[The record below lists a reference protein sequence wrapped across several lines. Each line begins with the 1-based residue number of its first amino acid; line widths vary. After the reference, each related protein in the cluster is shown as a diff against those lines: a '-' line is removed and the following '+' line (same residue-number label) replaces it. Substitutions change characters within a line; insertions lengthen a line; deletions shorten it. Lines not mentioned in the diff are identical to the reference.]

1 MSQPTHYEVLA
12 LPPSLLEDANDDQIR
27 TLLRQAYHRALL
39 RHHPDK
45 APKPK
50 SSTLTHQPA
59 STTTTTTTRSTSQPT
74 YTIDQITTAYTT
86 LSSPKSR
93 SEYNIYIRNNL
104 ANTTSS
110 TPSTFQT
117 GIETL
122 DLDDL
127 ASDESAATGET
138 TWFKPCRCGNERGF
152 VFGEADLEEAGD
164 LGELIVGCQ
173 DCSLWLR
180 VCFAIVEEDEE
191 DKAEDEDDTS
201 ANADKQ
207 NSERGNKLQD
217 ASTNAHAASEGR
229 QSGKASEAEIDS
241 KQQRPG

>member
-1 MSQPTHYEVLA
+1 MTEPTLYEVLS
-12 LPPSLLEDANDDQIR
+12 LPQTVLDEAKDDQIPIIVK
-27 TLLRQAYHRALL
+27 QAYHRALL

-45 APKPK
+45 APVKPTTSY
-50 SSTLTHQPA
+50 SSP
-59 STTTTTTTRSTSQPT
+59 STNTAKT
-74 YTIDQITTAYTT
+74 YTIDQITTAYST
-86 LSSPKSR
+86 LSRPTLR
-93 SEYNIYIRNNL
+93 AAYNIHLRTLPAATAINS
-104 ANTTSS
+104 TS

-127 ASDESAATGET
+127 ASDESTDGTTTSTTTT

-180 VCFAIVEEDEE
+180 VCFAVVEEEE
-191 DKAEDEDDTS
+191 
-201 ANADKQ
+201 
-207 NSERGNKLQD
+207 
-217 ASTNAHAASEGR
+217 
-229 QSGKASEAEIDS
+229 EAEAEAEEAGKGLPDEVES
-241 KQQRPG
+241 RAQSVPRSG